1 LDGAQVCSGS
11 LWHCIGGMNKRILSS
26 FAENS
31 SSFVLLFS
39 FFPAALLWAYLCHHD
54 VLIIADV
61 SNSNSGSVYAHM

>member
-1 LDGAQVCSGS
+1 
-11 LWHCIGGMNKRILSS
+11 MNKRILSS

-39 FFPAALLWAYLCHHD
+39 FFPAALHWAYLCHHD